1 MPYSDKQ
8 KLLAPFM
15 TPMSHTALA
24 AIPHIQ
30 RQRQIKQREQEWGV
44 RAPYL
49 QAQTEKTQQDIE
61 GTRQA
66 REEYAQ
72 LMGGNMGGMQN
83 VLPEGITPEM
93 FFKGKRL
100 GMFSPL
106 SMQKSE
112 PKLGEVYDPTNKI
125 YTREVM
131 QPGQTTKPGPAEP
144 KPVLGE
150 VYHQKGDFYT
160 REPKEAGQLTRL
172 GPRSA
177 PPNQIQI
184 MNERQQIMQR
194 ASGIALSRATLEKTG
209 ALDQIGAMLAQ
220 QSGIALPAGQ
230 QIPEEYKQI
239 LFKQWDL
246 ELVQL
251 DSDLKSLP
259 GYQIPPEALAPE
271 QEPSGALD
279 YFNRKINKK

>member
-177 PPNQIQI
+177 PPSQIQI
-184 MNERQQIMQR
+184 MNEQQDIQ
-194 ASGIALSRATLEKTG
+194 SRLTYLVKSKEEVQSTGQIPTGLEQ
-209 ALDQIGAMLAQ
+209 L
-220 QSGIALPAGQ
+220 LPALAGMTGMKLS
-230 QIPEEYKQI
+230 PEGKQRVMQAI
-239 LFKQWDL
+239 DQEIVMRNEHLKNMGWQWQEETPAPQSSGGSDWINRFKD
-246 ELVQL
+246 
-251 DSDLKSLP
+251 K
-259 GYQIPPEALAPE
+259 
-271 QEPSGALD
+271 
-279 YFNRKINKK
+279 R